1 MGIKLDE
8 IGNGSIVGYLKEPL
22 RFNRSEMNAGFSDTN
37 PFTTEELLKIATLSD
52 HLLGKLLG
60 FASRGGDIGSHL
72 AKHSKDVVNVRIGSV
87 LLGVLPEKANAI
99 ESTVLETYEEWTGA
113 VEDFIE
119 DFPLASVIPI
129 TMAGAGYGA
138 YAGVAS
144 STPTGGVIAPA
155 TTTAGG
161 AIGAT
166 TAFVGAGALALTNEA
181 IQYLEAYD
189 TLDSSNIDKLSFQDE
204 KRLALAAGIT
214 SFDHL
219 RAMQAYDIDSGLSE
233 EWLKS
238 SVNSLNAF
246 LQGSVD

>member
-1 MGIKLDE
+1 
-8 IGNGSIVGYLKEPL
+8 
-22 RFNRSEMNAGFSDTN
+22 
-37 PFTTEELLKIATLSD
+37 
-52 HLLGKLLG
+52 
-60 FASRGGDIGSHL
+60 
-72 AKHSKDVVNVRIGSV
+72 V
-87 LLGVLPEKANAI
+87 LLGVLPEKANVI